1 MNEKYLYF
9 RTQATIGDDD
19 GTGESC
25 CFPLS
30 ALVGMQP
37 TADSSLTLYFKSM
50 LNRDGMDVGSNA
62 VVVSDSVT
70 LTLAT
75 ANTHKEAMQDLCER
89 FLSSKDGMIVVGD
102 DLSTNTEYF
111 STLISAV
118 GTITVAAANS

>member
-9 RTQATIGDDD
+9 RTKATIGDDD